1 MAEMERILFINLS
14 KAYKK
19 PTTKRSKYAIK
30 LLRALVARHTKSGI
44 ETVSISN
51 TVGNA
56 IVGRRNKPARSI
68 KVKIS
73 LVDGKVMVMLPEEK
87 KEAPKEAKK
96 EEKKIEKT
104 VEKGGK
110 RVVKE
115 EGEEKKEKTE
125 TELLEDKEKNEMN
138 KLKR

>member
-1 MAEMERILFINLS
+1 MAEMERILFLNLS
-14 KAYKK
+14 EAYKK

-30 LLRALVARHTKSGI
+30 LLRSLVARHTKSGV
-44 ETVSISN
+44 EMVSISN
-51 TVGNA
+51 TVGNT
-56 IVGRRNKPARSI
+56 IVRKRNKPAKYI

-73 LVDGKVMVMLPEEK
+73 SEDGRIKVMLPEEK

-110 RVVKE
+110 RVTKE
-115 EGEEKKEKTE
+115 EGEKKEKTE
-125 TELLEDKEKNEMN
+125 TELLEDKEKEEIK